1 MALSKTQ
8 STRLGVILSVMAEED
23 VPDDFIQKVL
33 IDGFV
38 SMDRDGRPA
47 LTDLGIDE
55 KNRLCTLAGLNI
67 KYLSERKKEDERSRE
82 GYGDC
87 ADVSQ
92 DPISAGV

>member
-1 MALSKTQ
+1 M
-8 STRLGVILSVMAEED
+8 ILSVMAEED

-38 SMDRDGRPA
+38 SIDLNGRPA

-67 KYLSERKKEDERSRE
+67 KYLSERKKEDECSRE
-82 GYGDC
+82 GHGDC
-87 ADVSQ
+87 AQVSQ
-92 DPISAGV
+92 DPVSAGI